1 MESTSSKQQTPP
13 SPEPRQWLSKV
24 GWFTKSTPTFILSE
38 RMRRDMSSDNSDSV
52 PESVGKIID
61 SEQVI
66 ADIDLGGGN
75 AIFVTPAQTIRY

>member
-1 MESTSSKQQTPP
+1 
-13 SPEPRQWLSKV
+13 
-24 GWFTKSTPTFILSE
+24 
-38 RMRRDMSSDNSDSV
+38 MRRDMSSDNSDSV